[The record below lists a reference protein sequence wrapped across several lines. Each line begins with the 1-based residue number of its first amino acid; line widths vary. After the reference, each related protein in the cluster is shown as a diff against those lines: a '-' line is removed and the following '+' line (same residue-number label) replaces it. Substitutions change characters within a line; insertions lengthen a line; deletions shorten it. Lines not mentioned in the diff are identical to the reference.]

1 VRGAGPR
8 GKSNEITA
16 RESGPALAMGSS
28 DIFRIALLQTAAA
41 SRMTAHTALHA
52 PQAHAAKPDEAS
64 PFSILLEQVAPKADK
79 TKPKDKDA
87 SDDDAKDTKTDTV
100 KADSKTDAKAD
111 APISQVDK
119 SDKADKADKAEKSDK
134 PEDTAK
140 AAETEATDATQVA
153 ADAPAQPPAM
163 PPVPVAATPAPIAAA
178 ATPAPGET
186 NNDIEAVNG
195 AANTA
200 PAPQANTTDKTGKT
214 AAAPQDDNQTDD
226 SAADTA
232 ATDAAATQDTPQD
245 IKGAAKPAPRKPV
258 QVAADTKPG
267 KPDAIKA
274 TSTQSNSIKSDST
287 KTDGAKP
294 DAPQPDKV
302 AAADAPVPKPVPPV
316 STNLAVH
323 DITAPQAPQTNVP
336 GAQSV
341 TQHVQVAQQTPAPA
355 PNLPAL
361 AIEISAKSQSGAKQ
375 FDIRLD
381 PPELGR
387 VEVRLSIDA
396 AGKASAH
403 LSADQPQTLDLLQKD
418 STSLMRA
425 LRDAG
430 LNVSQDG
437 LNFSLRQQNHQDSG
451 AHQGGGRGTPRNFT
465 LTATTSTEATATS
478 AAYRRPADG
487 RIDIS
492 V

>member
-1 VRGAGPR
+1 
-8 GKSNEITA
+8 
-16 RESGPALAMGSS
+16 MGSS

-41 SRMTAHTALHA
+41 SRMTAYTALHA
-52 PQAHAAKPDEAS
+52 SQAHAAKSDEAS

-79 TKPKDKDA
+79 TKTTDKSA

-111 APISQVDK
+111 VPTSQADK
-119 SDKADKADKAEKSDK
+119 SDKADKADKADKSDK

-153 ADAPAQPPAM
+153 ADAPAQPPVA
-163 PPVPVAATPAPIAAA
+163 PPAPVAVAATPVPVAAA

-186 NNDIEAVNG
+186 NSDIEAVNG

-200 PAPQANTTDKTGKT
+200 PAPQTGKTGKT
-214 AAAPQDDNQTDD
+214 AAAPQDDATDQADD
-226 SAADTA
+226 SAADTT
-232 ATDAAATQDTPQD
+232 ATDAAATQNTPQD
-245 IKGAAKPAPRKPV
+245 IKGAAKPAPRKPL
-258 QVAADTKPG
+258 QAAADTKPG
-267 KPDAIKA
+267 KPEATKA
-274 TSTQSNSIKSDST
+274 TSAQSDSTKSDST
-287 KTDGAKP
+287 KTDSAKP

-341 TQHVQVAQQTPAPA
+341 TQHVQVAPQAPVPA
-355 PNLPAL
+355 PNMPAL
-361 AIEISAKSQSGAKQ
+361 AVEISAKSQSGAKQ

-437 LNFSLRQQNHQDSG
+437 LNFSLRQQSHQDSG
-451 AHQGGGRGTPRNFT
+451 AHQGGGRGTPRNFA

-487 RIDIS
+487 RVDIS

>member
-1 VRGAGPR
+1 
-8 GKSNEITA
+8 
-16 RESGPALAMGSS
+16 
-28 DIFRIALLQTAAA
+28 
-41 SRMTAHTALHA
+41 MTAHTALHA
-52 PQAHAAKPDEAS
+52 SQAHAAKSDEAS
-64 PFSILLEQVAPKADK
+64 PFSILLEQVAPKDDK
-79 TKPKDKDA
+79 AKLKDKDA
-87 SDDDAKDTKTDTV
+87 SDDADDAKDTKTDTV

-111 APISQVDK
+111 APTS
-119 SDKADKADKAEKSDK
+119 KADKNDKAEKSDK

-140 AAETEATDATQVA
+140 AAETDATQVA
-153 ADAPAQPPAM
+153 ADAPAQSPVVPPA
-163 PPVPVAATPAPIAAA
+163 PVAVAVPPAPMAAA
-178 ATPAPGET
+178 ATPAPNEA
-186 NNDIEAVNG
+186 NSDIEAING
-195 AANTA
+195 AANAA
-200 PAPQANTTDKTGKT
+200 PAPQADKTGKT
-214 AAAPQDDNQTDD
+214 AAAPQDDDQADD
-226 SAADTA
+226 STADTP
-232 ATDAAATQDTPQD
+232 ATDAAAPQDMPQD
-245 IKGAAKPAPRKPV
+245 IKGAAKPAPRKPL
-258 QVAADTKPG
+258 QAAADTKPG

-274 TSTQSNSIKSDST
+274 DTAKTNSTKADST
-287 KTDGAKP
+287 KP

-302 AAADAPVPKPVPPV
+302 AAATDAPAPKPAPPAA

-336 GAQSV
+336 GAPSV

-355 PNLPAL
+355 PNMPAL
-361 AIEISAKSQSGAKQ
+361 AVEISAKSQSGAKQ

-437 LNFSLRQQNHQDSG
+437 LNFSLRQQSHQDSG
-451 AHQGGGRGTPRNFT
+451 AHQGGGRSTTRNFA
-465 LTATTSTEATATS
+465 LTATTSLEATTTS
-478 AAYRRPADG
+478 AAFSRPADG
-487 RIDIS
+487 RVDIS